1 MKGLLQ
7 NLVNIGVK
15 QEYQPWETNLTRRLN
30 AITLIAFG
38 NILTALFFLYYFDY
52 AQFNPE
58 LIFALIV
65 LPIVF
70 FINWKKNYTWAIYWF
85 FITDFLFFIPITL
98 KMGLNSY
105 VILYYFPMIVG
116 MMILLG
122 RKETMKQLFI
132 LSGLCFLSII
142 SVILGYKFNFYP
154 LFIDVHANK
163 ELTLFNILLSFIST
177 IAVTLFLV
185 YDFIQQEN
193 TIKKVLQEKEI
204 LLAEVFHRVKNNLNV
219 ITSLLNLKKNTV
231 ESPEAKVAIEECKN
245 RVYSM
250 ALVHQNIFSGNQIVG
265 LNFKEYIETIVTE
278 IAKSFGEKDKV
289 QLFFDTEELKLDLNK
304 AVPCG
309 LILNELI
316 TNSFKYA
323 QTKDDNLQITVKF
336 KKKNDVIELEV
347 HDNGPGITLEELN
360 SKNTLGIE
368 LIKSLSEQINAKYTF
383 ENNHGSVFRLSFQ
396 QEV

>member
-7 NLVNIGVK
+7 NLINIGVK
-15 QEYQPWETNLTRRLN
+15 QTYQPWEINLTRRLN

-38 NILTALFFLYYFDY
+38 NILTALFFLFYFEY
-52 AQFNPE
+52 KQFNPE

-65 LPIVF
+65 LPLVY

-85 FITDFLFFIPITL
+85 FITDFIFFIPITL

-105 VILYYFPMIVG
+105 VILYYFPMIIG
-116 MMILLG
+116 LMILLG
-122 RKETMKQLFI
+122 RKETMKQLFV

-142 SVILGYKFNFYP
+142 TVILGYKFKFYP
-154 LFIDVHANK
+154 LFIDIHTIK
-163 ELTLFNILLSFIST
+163 ELTFFNILLSFIST
-177 IAVTLFLV
+177 IVITLFLV
-185 YDFIQQEN
+185 HDFIQQEN
-193 TIKKVLQEKEI
+193 TIKKVLHEKEI

-231 ESPEAKVAIEECKN
+231 ESKEAKIALEECKN

-250 ALVHQNIFSGNQIVG
+250 ALVHQNTFNGNTIDG
-265 LNFKEYIETIVTE
+265 LDFRQYIEILVAE

-289 QLFFDTEELKLDLNK
+289 QLFFDTAQLTLDLNK

-316 TNSFKYA
+316 TNSFKHA
-323 QTKDDNLQITVKF
+323 QTNEDNLQITVKF
-336 KKKNDVIELEV
+336 KRIGENIELEV
-347 HDNGPGITLEELN
+347 QDNGPGITNEQLN
-360 SKNTLGIE
+360 SSNTLGIE
-368 LIKSLSEQINAKYTF
+368 LIKSLAEQINATYSF
-383 ENNHGSVFRLSFQ
+383 ENNHGSIFRLTFK